1 MFSNVFNMFSCFY
14 GDLHQLRS
22 IRFRFSQSL
31 AKEGMLSA
39 VPFTL
44 RDLCARGTLAEK
56 TSRVEDFERL
66 WAKSRC
72 AAHCV
77 RAIHLRAKNRSAPPG
92 APEIRHRAAPVDAT
106 WPPQRGLFDRRKR
119 QAPACIRALAAPPH
133 SCWPGRRRNCCRHTP
148 RGPYDVM

>member
-106 WPPQRGLFDRRKR
+106 WPPQRGLFEGSAKR
-119 QAPACIRALAAPPH
+119 LHVFAPPLLL
-133 SCWPGRRRNCCRHTP
+133 HTHV
-148 RGPYDVM
+148 GQVGGGIAAVTHLEGHMTS